1 MESKMKTKTV
11 FFLNRHIEVDYCE
24 DEWWVKHE
32 IDDDHGA
39 LLDKLLHD
47 YYDTEMCDLIY

>member
-1 MESKMKTKTV
+1 MKTKTV

-24 DEWWVKHE
+24 DYWWIKHDQ
-32 IDDDHGA
+32 DDDHGA

-47 YYDTEMCDLIY
+47 YYDTEMCDLIYDKQ